1 MAKKKITDLIEEI
14 SADFLA
20 SNGLELYNTE
30 FVKEGKDWFLRV
42 YIDKLPPEETASAAA
57 DTDGAPE
64 QEAEAAGKTQYVSTD
79 DCEKVSRFLSAELDR
94 LDPIE
99 QNYYLEVS
107 SPGMDRALLREK
119 DFIRFAG
126 EQVDISL
133 YKAVDG
139 RKNYEG
145 TLLGLKDGNI
155 VIRDG
160 SGAELAFPKEQV
172 AKTKLAVIF

>member
-20 SNGLELYNTE
+20 ANGLELYNTE

-42 YIDKLPPEETASAAA
+42 YIDKLPPAEDVPAE
-57 DTDGAPE
+57 DGAE
-64 QEAEAAGKTQYVSTD
+64 RQNLYVSTD
-79 DCEKVSRFLSAELDR
+79 DCETVSRFLSAELDR

-133 YKAVDG
+133 YKAVNS

-145 TLLGLKDGNI
+145 KLIGLTDGKI
-155 VIRDG
+155 IIEDS
-160 SGAELAFPKEQV
+160 SGTEITFPKEQV